1 MWQVNFYEVPEGVHL
16 DLWNNLEGPD
26 GVYFNRMKAEDVPRA
41 RIALNRSED
50 QDFLKIGPARD
61 RQIDRPEMDV
71 YLSKLSSCQ
80 NSI

>member
-26 GVYFNRMKAEDVPRA
+26 GVYFNRMKDEDVSKA
-41 RIALNRSED
+41 NLALNRSED
-50 QDFLKIGPARD
+50 QDFLKISPVRD
-61 RQIDRPEMDV
+61 RQIDRSEMDM